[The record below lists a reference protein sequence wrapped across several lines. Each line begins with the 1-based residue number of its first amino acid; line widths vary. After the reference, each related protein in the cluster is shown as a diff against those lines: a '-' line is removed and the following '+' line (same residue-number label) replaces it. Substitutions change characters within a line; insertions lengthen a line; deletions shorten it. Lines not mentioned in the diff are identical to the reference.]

1 MDIGREKFYKGQTVY
16 LLVTESGDV
25 FRRLKG
31 SDGKVNPED
40 RVIETVVT
48 SIGKKYLT
56 VKYNNIQFYLDDNF
70 RQRTDYVVDY
80 MLYTDRNSAY
90 NDMESK
96 KLFRQIHMAFGT
108 FTNPFTLEQLREV
121 AKILNLED

>member
-1 MDIGREKFYKGQTVY
+1 MRKEDFYTGQTVY
-16 LLVTESGDV
+16 LFVTETGNV

-48 SIGKKYLT
+48 SVGKKYLT
-56 VKYNNIQFYLDDNF
+56 VKYNNIQFRFGDDF
-70 RQRTDYVVDY
+70 RQRTDYAVDY
-80 MLYTDRNSAY
+80 ILYTDKNSVY

-96 KLFRQIHMAFGT
+96 KLFRQIHIAFDT
-108 FTNPFTLEQLREV
+108 FKNPFTLEQLREV